1 MKNEEEILDLLLK
14 GAEKGLSPEEVK
26 TLKAALNVDEIEDYT
41 EVIRTFLSEQEAI
54 EPSIKTK
61 QDVLEQFNNRNQNKP
76 KLVPLY
82 IKLLKVAAV
91 VIFLVGIATVLN
103 NNDQENLKLE
113 TAEETDMLQEMEFE
127 SLAEQD
133 KKEENE
139 EMKEE
144 TRYLLHV
151 DFFSNAGLLG
161 R

>member
-61 QDVLEQFNNRNQNKP
+61 QAVLEQFNNRNQNKP